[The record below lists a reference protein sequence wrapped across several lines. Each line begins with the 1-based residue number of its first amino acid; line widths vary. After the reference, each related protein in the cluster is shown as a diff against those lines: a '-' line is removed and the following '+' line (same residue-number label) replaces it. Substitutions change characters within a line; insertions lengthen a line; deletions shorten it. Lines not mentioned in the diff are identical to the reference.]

1 MFIFLSLSPPPDR
14 YGSKG
19 GSKKGTGSVPS
30 LPGLS
35 VSLFRGDE
43 CGPLV
48 LWADVVI
55 TEQKMVQS
63 VLREKK
69 KP

>member
-1 MFIFLSLSPPPDR
+1 MSLFPPPDR

-19 GSKKGTGSVPS
+19 GSKKGAGSVPH

-35 VSLFRGDE
+35 VCLFRGDE
-43 CGPLV
+43 CGPMV

-55 TEQKMVQS
+55 TGGKMVQS
-63 VLREKK
+63 VLRATNH
-69 KP
+69 